1 MSTAN
6 TLTSDT
12 IFVLDRQCPTWAP
25 PARKGLPSSSGTVY
39 NEKDK
44 EFITRHS
51 HLHIYHS
58 HAEAPRTQDQLLQG
72 FTQLL
77 AAVGVDERVDERVT
91 DDEDEEKVKVS
102 KEAVAEGASGT
113 GEDEDEVQEEGAP
126 A

>member
-1 MSTAN
+1 M
-6 TLTSDT
+6 
-12 IFVLDRQCPTWAP
+12 P
-25 PARKGLPSSSGTVY
+25 
-39 NEKDK
+39 
-44 EFITRHS
+44 
-51 HLHIYHS
+51 S
-58 HAEAPRTQDQLLQG
+58 HAEAPGTQDQLLQG

-102 KEAVAEGASGT
+102 KEAVAEGAGGT